1 MAEKDEYI
9 VLDTS
14 AGASEVTVEKTKTT
28 YKMAPPSDFWSINEG
43 FSAFGDKI
51 DKLNNNI
58 EHLIRILNPPV
69 QQLLV
74 EPMTLDQAKELVSA
88 YMKEH
93 RTASISE
100 LAEQLQ
106 IDLQIL
112 CEVIDKL
119 REEGH
124 IRERE

>member
-1 MAEKDEYI
+1 MNLQEEYS
-9 VLDTS
+9 VNTS
-14 AGASEVTVEKTKTT
+14 GATVTVKTPEREAT
-28 YKMAPPSDFWSINEG
+28 YNLPPQPDFWRVAEEISILAE
-43 FSAFGDKI
+43 KI
-51 DKLNNNI
+51 DKLNHNI
-58 EHLIRILNPPV
+58 EHLIRLMNPPV

-106 IDLQIL
+106 IDLQTL
-112 CEVIDKL
+112 CEVIDKF